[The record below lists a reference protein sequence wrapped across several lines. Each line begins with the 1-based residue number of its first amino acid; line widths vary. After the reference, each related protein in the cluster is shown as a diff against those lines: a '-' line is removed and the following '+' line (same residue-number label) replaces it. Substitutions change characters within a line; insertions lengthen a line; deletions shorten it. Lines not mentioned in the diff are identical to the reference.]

1 MRKFNLDKTNRVND
15 KPTDN
20 EPFANNVGNIGN
32 IMNLMNSMNG
42 GNGITNQAELISKLM
57 SMSNPTQNGSDNG
70 NVNINNILSS
80 LNNAS
85 NKNDNTAK
93 NKNVNT
99 ENTVKEKQ
107 NGRTQT
113 DQKPQQAKENAVK
126 NTSSNHT
133 NTETPFY
140 ENPPYGSADSFTVS
154 EKAKRY
160 IRFSNDH
167 DRLVNKILSKNNKTL

>member
-57 SMSNPTQNGSDNG
+57 SMSNPSQNGGGNG
-70 NVNINNILSS
+70 NVNINSILSS
-80 LNNAS
+80 LNNAG
-85 NKNDNTAK
+85 NKNDAASQN
-93 NKNVNT
+93 
-99 ENTVKEKQ
+99 EKQ
-107 NGRTQT
+107 NGHIQT
-113 DQKPQQAKENAVK
+113 DRKPQQAKESTVN

-133 NTETPFY
+133 NTQTPFP
-140 ENPPYGSADSFTVS
+140 ENTSYGSADSFTVS
-154 EKAKRY
+154 ERAKRY